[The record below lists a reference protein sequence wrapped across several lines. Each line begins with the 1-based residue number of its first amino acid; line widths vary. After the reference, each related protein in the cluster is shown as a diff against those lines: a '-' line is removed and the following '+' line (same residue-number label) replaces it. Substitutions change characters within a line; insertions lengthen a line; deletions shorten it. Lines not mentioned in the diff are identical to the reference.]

1 MEKFY
6 SNEDELIQDISRPT
20 YLLNAQLLR
29 RNLSLIDDVRSRSG
43 AKILLAFKAFS
54 LWSAFDLVK
63 DKFPTATVSSPN
75 EALLAFN
82 HLGPNAHAYSPA
94 YTDAEFDVFTRCC
107 SHITFN
113 SLNQYEHF
121 RLKCKEADHH
131 ISMGLRINPMFSQVG
146 TDLYNPCMPGSRLGV
161 VADQLPRTLPE
172 DIEGLHFHAL
182 CESDAEDLEKLLGAV
197 EARFEN
203 WLCQVKWINMGGGHL
218 MTRKGYNTEK
228 LIALLKRFSEKWHLQ
243 VIIEPGSAFAW
254 QTGPLVANVIDIVE
268 NSNIKTAIMDVS
280 FACHMPDTLEM
291 PYQPA
296 IRGAMTSP
304 QEGWFSYRMG
314 GNSCLSGDFIADYFF
329 PQELKIGDKIVLED
343 MIHYTTVK
351 TTMFNGVSHPD
362 IAVFNP
368 EAPAGKQYR
377 ILRQYSYADYE
388 SRMG

>member
-1 MEKFY
+1 MTKRY
-6 SNEDELIQDISRPT
+6 NNEDELIQDISRPT

-29 RNLSLIDDVRSRSG
+29 RNLALIDDVRTRSG

-54 LWSAFDLVK
+54 LWSAFDMVK
-63 DKFPTATVSSPN
+63 NQFPTATVSSPN

-94 YTDAEFDVFTRCC
+94 YTDADFDIFTRCC

-121 RLKCKEADHH
+121 RLKCKNADHH
-131 ISMGLRINPMFSQVG
+131 ISMGIRINPMYSQVG
-146 TDLYNPCMPGSRLGV
+146 TNLYNPCMPGSRLGV
-161 VADQLPRTLPE
+161 VAEQLPRTLPE
-172 DIEGLHFHAL
+172 DIEGIHFHAL
-182 CESDAEDLEKLLGAV
+182 CESDSEDLEKLLNAI

-203 WLCQVKWINMGGGHL
+203 WLCQVKWVNMGGGHL
-218 MTRKGYNTEK
+218 MTRKGYNVEK
-228 LIALLKRFSEKWHLQ
+228 LISLLKRFAEKWHVQ
-243 VIIEPGSAFAW
+243 VILEPGSAFAW
-254 QTGPLVANVIDIVE
+254 QTGPLVAHVVDIVE
-268 NSNIKTAIMDVS
+268 NSNIKTAVLDVS

-296 IRGAMTSP
+296 IRGAATEP
-304 QEGWFSYRMG
+304 QEGWLPYRMG
-314 GNSCLSGDFIADYFF
+314 GNSCLSGDFISDYYF
-329 PQELKIGDKIVLED
+329 PQELKIGDTIVLED

-362 IAVFNP
+362 IAVFVP
-368 EAPAGKQYR
+368 EAKTGEQFR
-377 ILRQYSYADYE
+377 LLRQFSYSDYE

>member
-1 MEKFY
+1 MTKRY
-6 SNEDELIQDISRPT
+6 NNEDELIQDISRPT

-29 RNLSLIDDVRSRSG
+29 RNLALIDDVRTRSG

-54 LWSAFDLVK
+54 LWSAFDMVK
-63 DKFPTATVSSPN
+63 NQFPTATVSSPN

-94 YTDAEFDVFTRCC
+94 YTDADFDIFTRCC

-121 RLKCKEADHH
+121 RLKCKNADHH
-131 ISMGLRINPMFSQVG
+131 ISMGIRINPMYSQVG

-161 VADQLPRTLPE
+161 VAEQLPRTLPE
-172 DIEGLHFHAL
+172 DIEGIHFHAL
-182 CESDAEDLEKLLGAV
+182 CESDSEDLEKLLNAI

-203 WLCQVKWINMGGGHL
+203 WLCQVKWVNMGGGHL
-218 MTRKGYNTEK
+218 MTRKGYNVEK
-228 LIALLKRFSEKWHLQ
+228 LISLLKRFAEKWHVQ
-243 VIIEPGSAFAW
+243 VILEPGSAFAW
-254 QTGPLVANVIDIVE
+254 QTGPLVAHVVDIVE
-268 NSNIKTAIMDVS
+268 NSNIKTAVLDVS

-296 IRGAMTSP
+296 IRGAATEP
-304 QEGWFSYRMG
+304 QEGWLPYRMG
-314 GNSCLSGDFIADYFF
+314 GNSCLSGDFISDYYF
-329 PQELKIGDKIVLED
+329 PQELKIGDTIVLED

-362 IAVFNP
+362 IAVFVP
-368 EAPAGKQYR
+368 EAKTGEQFR
-377 ILRQYSYADYE
+377 LLRQFSYSDYE

>member
-1 MEKFY
+1 MTKRY
-6 SNEDELIQDISRPT
+6 NNEDELIQDISRPT

-29 RNLSLIDDVRSRSG
+29 RNLALIDDVRTRSG

-54 LWSAFDLVK
+54 LWSAFDMVK
-63 DKFPTATVSSPN
+63 NQFPTATVSSPN

-94 YTDAEFDVFTRCC
+94 YTDADFDIFTRCC

-121 RLKCKEADHH
+121 RLKCKNADHH
-131 ISMGLRINPMFSQVG
+131 ISMGIRINPMYSQVG

-161 VADQLPRTLPE
+161 VAEQLPRTLPE
-172 DIEGLHFHAL
+172 DIEGIHFHAL
-182 CESDAEDLEKLLGAV
+182 CESDSEDLEKLLNAI

-203 WLCQVKWINMGGGHL
+203 WLCQVKWVNMGGGHL
-218 MTRKGYNTEK
+218 MTRKGYNVEK
-228 LIALLKRFSEKWHLQ
+228 LISLLKRFAEKWHVQ
-243 VIIEPGSAFAW
+243 VILEPGSAFAW
-254 QTGPLVANVIDIVE
+254 QTGPLVAHVVDIVE
-268 NSNIKTAIMDVS
+268 NSNIKTAVLDVS

-296 IRGAMTSP
+296 IRGAATEP
-304 QEGWFSYRMG
+304 QEGWLPYRMG
-314 GNSCLSGDFIADYFF
+314 GNSCLSGDFISDYYF
-329 PQELKIGDKIVLED
+329 PQELKIGDTIVLED

-362 IAVFNP
+362 IAVFAP
-368 EAPAGKQYR
+368 EAKTGEQFR
-377 ILRQYSYADYE
+377 LLRQFSYSDYE